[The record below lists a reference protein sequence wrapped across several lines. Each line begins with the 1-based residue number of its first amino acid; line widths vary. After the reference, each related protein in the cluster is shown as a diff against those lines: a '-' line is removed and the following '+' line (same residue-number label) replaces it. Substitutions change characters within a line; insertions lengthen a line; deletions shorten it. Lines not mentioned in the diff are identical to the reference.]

1 MEKKITQ
8 IEQKIE
14 FANNDINKR
23 YFEEVLLRN
32 AHIKYDRYYYSLFNE
47 DPYGTVIRA
56 KNKGE

>member
-32 AHIKYDRYYYSLFNE
+32 AHIKYDKYYYDLFNE
-47 DPYGTVIRA
+47 GPYGTIIRA
-56 KNKGE
+56 KK